1 MSSRDTALLMLKSRR
16 DPGEIK
22 RATGMSTGQIAAL
35 AEAQGLSQT
44 AARSGG
50 VLTGIDP
57 TLIRGLAA
65 LMWAEQNAGH
75 QRVRR
80 QAARVRELLSELV
93 GYQSRMIAENG
104 IRGELAEIGRKL
116 NTAQA
121 KLSRLGANSAALI
134 RDWAV
139 EQGMTVSP
147 SGVLSAGVI
156 DAFEQHH
163 QHTTQL
169 DQRRAITAAR
179 LQREIASL
187 KRSRTAARRR
197 LDSLTNPPAAEVR
210 AWAWQ
215 QGLDVSVG
223 GQLPAYLTEAYKDH
237 QAKALSEQAG

>member
-1 MSSRDTALLMLKSRR
+1 MSARDTALLMLKSRR
-16 DPGEIK
+16 APGEIR

-35 AEAQGLSQT
+35 AEVQGLSQT

-50 VLTGIDP
+50 FLTGIDP
-57 TLIRGLAA
+57 TLVRGLAA
-65 LMWAEQNAGH
+65 LIWAEQSAGH

-80 QAARVRELLSELV
+80 QAARVRELLGELA
-93 GYQSRMIAENG
+93 GYQSRMIAENS
-104 IRGELAEIGRKL
+104 IRGELTEIGRKL
-116 NTAQA
+116 NTAQS
-121 KLSRLGANSAALI
+121 KLSRLGASTALPI
-134 RDWAV
+134 RDWAE

-147 SGVLSAGVI
+147 SGVLSAAVI

-197 LDSLTNPPAAEVR
+197 LDRLTNPPAAEVR
-210 AWAWQ
+210 AWAKQ
-215 QGLDVSVG
+215 QGLAVSVG
-223 GQLPAYLTEAYKDH
+223 GLLPAYLTEAYKDH
-237 QAKALSEQAG
+237 QAKAMTEQAG

>member
-16 DPGEIK
+16 APGEIQ

-35 AEAQGLSQT
+35 AEVQGLSQT
-44 AARSGG
+44 TARSGG
-50 VLTGIDP
+50 FLTGIDP

-80 QAARVRELLSELV
+80 QASRVRDLLGELS

-104 IRGELAEIGRKL
+104 IRGELAQIDRKL
-116 NTAQA
+116 KAAQC
-121 KLSRLGANSAALI
+121 KLSRLGTTASLLI
-134 RDWAV
+134 RDWAR

-147 SGVLSAGVI
+147 SGVVSAKVI
-156 DAFEQHH
+156 DAFEQQH
-163 QHTTQL
+163 HTTQL
-169 DQRRAITAAR
+169 DQRRAVIAAR

-197 LDSLTNPPAAEVR
+197 LASLTNPPAAEVR
-210 AWAWQ
+210 AWARQ

-237 QAKALSEQAG
+237 QAKTMSEQAG